1 MRSTHRRTLASTVGG
16 VFVALV
22 LFLVM
27 NALITGGRGE
37 LRAAPAGQIVDLI
50 RVREEEIVQTKQRV
64 RPKKP
69 PPAEGASATAQAT
82 GGQRSKAP
90 ERPDANRS
98 AKDRR
103 FRGPPAEARSSAPG
117 NRATAAPEGE
127 LEPIVRI
134 NPQYPREA
142 LADGTEGFVKF
153 EVLIGTDGRVVD
165 VKVTEAA
172 PGRVFVRS
180 ALRAVRRWV
189 FKPRVVDGTP
199 VERWAKTSIVFELD
213 E

>member
-69 PPAEGASATAQAT
+69 PPPKEPPPPPKL
-82 GGQRSKAP
+82 RV
-90 ERPDANRS
+90 AN
-98 AKDRR
+98 
-103 FRGPPAEARSSAPG
+103 EARPQRDPMRIDLPRIDVSGAAGGGPFLGTWEPG
-117 NRATAAPEGE
+117 DAAPEGE